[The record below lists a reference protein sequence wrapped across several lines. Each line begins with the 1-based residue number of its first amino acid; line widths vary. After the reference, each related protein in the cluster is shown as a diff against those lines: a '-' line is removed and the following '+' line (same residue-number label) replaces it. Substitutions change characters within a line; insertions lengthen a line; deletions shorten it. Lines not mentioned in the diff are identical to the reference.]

1 MGYIGGGSSTSVVT
15 PQPAPSMPRAP
26 KPEIKQPIDINID
39 PTNPV
44 ETVAEGIGNLFTG
57 VVRGAAG
64 AADFLGGVP
73 VIGDVGRAIA
83 GGIGA
88 VGEIG
93 LKGTLQVKD
102 IAKGALDLAM
112 IPGQVVQT
120 GAAAVRASGIFGD
133 RPDDVKNMM
142 ASGKQFGD
150 VVDYL
155 VKNNRAFSD
164 NTAANLGFALVTDPL
179 NYVPIAKPFTMAR
192 SAAGL
197 AKVEATALS
206 KADELIAASKAG
218 KSVSALESE
227 LGVTV
232 AGKRPS
238 QIRNAVLAGA
248 IDPDSA
254 AFLERWRIPGALYDA
269 TVGKLGRGFSALT
282 SAMLTPVFIGATKEL
297 RQAPRL
303 TVEFFAKNGR
313 PELADNLAG
322 AIGRGLNQTMIFTIG
337 KLFNRSTANVA
348 TARANRV
355 ISIRNQGRALE
366 KAGRVANGKE
376 WAAAELK
383 REGLSSGD
391 AGSMELLNRVWEAS
405 DDAVRAAR
413 REWIDA
419 QVRAEVR
426 QVGAEAGGNW
436 QTIQKAGGVRMSD
449 SVLEASSHISEG
461 AYKLE
466 RLSPEFRRTLFIEKG
481 AAAVSGN
488 GKKQVANAFAGNIA
502 PANPEATALL
512 SRFWDETVSKMGP
525 EDQARYVQLME
536 IAAYGN
542 QGTNAAIIRTALSAV
557 AKGDEKK
564 LAEIIGTEIPAARF
578 AELRKMLSDPAN
590 AKYTRINLVKADSLT
605 KERLEAL
612 RDIATAVEKGEA
624 LPAGVLASLP
634 DEFAQIVGAAT
645 TPDQIAVAIA
655 SYFPDFGM
663 IVNRAEK
670 AVWAEM
676 KTNIDEMI
684 ESGNYVVKASADEV
698 AEFQGILN
706 KLSPG
711 SGAAVLKSLESG
723 RYSLGFAP
731 ESGVRISMATKVT
744 DDAVEYVP
752 DAILPFIDST
762 ANLFDDSLELS
773 ANSFNRSGIRQM
785 ADKWL
790 SPVSSRAVQNEQISK
805 AIRLAQ
811 KYGGTEAD
819 GRRALAQ
826 INEEALRRRMVPRAL
841 IMDENFVSKTLQSA
855 FGPSVYSKMID
866 DLGDPRKALM
876 IMYAGSRGTVG
887 VAQNFTGWAK
897 TKVPALAIITDY
909 AYPQLKFRYNPFFFV
924 QEYIESPFFN
934 RLRGINRTMTSGEYK
949 TRHGW
954 IRALPYGSNFLES
967 RVAQRAGISQLGE
980 EITQPLAATVL
991 GDSTAALTADLDVV
1005 NSLVALGGAQIGKV
1019 IDETANGAI
1028 VRQGLAQGIKGRFSE
1043 IARNIMN
1050 PYPMKMARREEA
1062 ALSMAIDDVAANVRT
1077 QFPRQWTAA
1086 TRVYGTNNPKEV
1098 LINLIRDAKNGYIN
1112 PVRVL
1117 DGNRPPGFGFS
1128 AKGSPEAASALAKD
1142 VSGIKAKV
1150 SGASDEAGKIAAA
1163 KAESI
1168 ILKDA
1173 IEKSAALG
1181 NDVSR
1186 LAELNVKLIS
1196 AKSSDEALKI
1206 IEKMSAFANESQVVA
1221 TQSLK
1226 NYDLLVS
1233 AIKEYPELAAFNLK
1247 GFTRESLA
1255 ASLAN
1260 FRKYGGDFPGLENA
1274 LAKLQ
1279 KGQKLDAEDLRAVQF
1294 GMNKLIGEHGFEEVL
1309 LSALRVTLK
1318 DTADAANRIHFY
1330 NPNRSAF
1337 ERSLNHPVLGLYPL
1351 SYMAGKV
1358 VPELARAAF
1367 VKMPFSNK
1375 TRPFAGYE
1383 MVREAQ
1389 DHLATW
1395 AETDPEGMDALF
1407 KSDAVF
1413 MFKQLFPAVPGDVSV
1428 TGPKWLNAYLMQL
1441 ERAGQPPAPGREPA
1455 QADPFYA
1462 LRALAEQ
1469 GATQNVYGVLKRF
1482 GGVGSEVWDYFDG
1495 PVDYVEPNK

>member
-1 MGYIGGGSSTSVVT
+1 MGYIGGGSDTSGGMI
-15 PQPAPSMPRAP
+15 QPAPSMPRAP
-26 KPEIKQPIDINID
+26 RPEIKQPIDINLD

-44 ETVAEGIGNLFTG
+44 ETVAAGIGNLFTG
-57 VVRGAAG
+57 VVKGAAG

-73 VIGDVGRAIA
+73 VIGDVGKAIA

-88 VGEIG
+88 LGEVG

-120 GAAAVRASGIFGD
+120 GAAAVRASGVFGD
-133 RPDDVKNMM
+133 KPDDVKSMM
-142 ASGKQFGD
+142 ASGKQFGE

-164 NTAANLGFALVTDPL
+164 NAAANLGFALVTDPL

-192 SAAGL
+192 GAAGL

-206 KADELIAASKAG
+206 KADDLIAASKAG

-238 QIRNAVLAGA
+238 QIRSAVLAGA
-248 IDPDSA
+248 INPEDA

-269 TVGKLGRGFSALT
+269 TVGKMGRGFGALT

-303 TVEFFAKNGR
+303 TVKFLADNGR
-313 PELADNLAG
+313 PELADNLAQ

-337 KLFNRSTANVA
+337 KLFNRSASNVA

-376 WAAAELK
+376 WAAKELNN
-383 REGLSSGD
+383 EGLSSGD
-391 AGSMELLNRVWEAS
+391 AGSMELLNRIWEAS

-413 REWIDA
+413 RDWIDI
-419 QVRAEVR
+419 QVKAEVR

-436 QTIQKAGGVRMSD
+436 QTIQKAGGIRMSD
-449 SVLEASSHISEG
+449 SALEASSHISEG

-481 AAAVSGN
+481 AAAVSGH
-488 GKKQVANAFAGNIA
+488 GKRQVADAFSGNIT
-502 PANPEATALL
+502 PTSPEATALL
-512 SRFWDETVSKMGP
+512 TKFWDETVSKMGP

-564 LAEIIGTEIPAARF
+564 LSEILGKEVPTARF
-578 AELRKMLSDPAN
+578 EELRKMLADPAN
-590 AKYTRINLVKADSLT
+590 TKYTRINLVKADSLT

-612 RDIATAVEKGEA
+612 RDIAAAVEKGEP
-624 LPAGVLASLP
+624 LPAGILASLP
-634 DEFAQIVGAAT
+634 EEFAQIVGAAT
-645 TPDQIAVAIA
+645 SPDDIAVAIA
-655 SYFPDFGM
+655 SYSPDFGM

-676 KTNIDEMI
+676 KSNIDEMI
-684 ESGNYVVKASADEV
+684 KSGNYVVKASADEI

-711 SGAAVLKSLESG
+711 AGVSVLKSLESG

-731 ESGVRISMATKVT
+731 ESGVRVSMATKVT
-744 DDAVEYVP
+744 DDAVEYIP
-752 DAILPFIDST
+752 DSVLPFIDST
-762 ANLFDDSLELS
+762 ANLFDDTLELS
-773 ANSFNRSGIRQM
+773 ANSFNRSALRQM

-790 SPVSSRAVQNEQISK
+790 TPVSSRAVQNEQIAS

-819 GRRALAQ
+819 GRRVLAQ

-841 IMDENFVSKTLQSA
+841 IMDENFVTKTFQSA
-855 FGPSVYSKMID
+855 LGPKAYTKMID
-866 DLGDPRKALM
+866 DIGDPRKALM
-876 IMYAGSRGTVG
+876 RLYAGSRGTVG
-887 VAQNFTGWAK
+887 TAQNFTGWAK
-897 TKVPALAIITDY
+897 TKVPTLAIITDY
-909 AYPQLKFRYNPFFFV
+909 VYPQLKFRYNPFFFV

-934 RLRGINRTMTSGEYK
+934 RLRGINRTMTSGEYT

-954 IRALPYGSNFLES
+954 IKALPYGSNFLGS
-967 RVAQRAGISQLGE
+967 RVAQKAGISKLGE

-991 GDSTAALTADLDVV
+991 GDSTAAITADLDVV

-1019 IDETANGAI
+1019 VDDTKNGAI
-1028 VRQGLAQGIKGRFSE
+1028 VRQGLAQSIKGGFGDMV
-1043 IARNIMN
+1043 RNIMN

-1062 ALSMAIDDVAANVRT
+1062 ALSIGLDELGAVVRT
-1077 QFPRQWTAA
+1077 QFPRQFVEGSRT
-1086 TRVYGTNNPKEV
+1086 YGTNNPKEI

-1128 AKGSPEAASALAKD
+1128 AKGSPDAAASLAGG
-1142 VSGIKAKV
+1142 VSSLRGKV
-1150 SGASDEAGKIAAA
+1150 SGASDEAAKIATA

-1181 NDVSR
+1181 NDVSK
-1186 LAELNVKLIS
+1186 LAELNIKLIGV
-1196 AKSSDEALKI
+1196 KSGDEALKI
-1206 IEKMSAFANESQVVA
+1206 IDKMAAFANEGQAIA
-1221 TQSLK
+1221 TQSVK
-1226 NYDLLVS
+1226 NFDLLS
-1233 AIKEYPELAAFNLK
+1233 KAIKEYPELAAFNTK

-1274 LAKLQ
+1274 LTKLQ
-1279 KGQKLDAEDLRAVQF
+1279 KGQKLDPEDVRAVQF

-1330 NPNRSAF
+1330 NPNRTAF
-1337 ERSLNHPVLGLYPL
+1337 ERSLNHPVLGIYPL
-1351 SYMAGKV
+1351 SYMMGKV

-1367 VKMPFSNK
+1367 VKMPFTNK

-1413 MFKQLFPAVPGDVSV
+1413 MFKQLFPAVPGDISVS
-1428 TGPKWLNAYLMQL
+1428 GPKWLNAYLMQL
-1441 ERAGQPPAPGREPA
+1441 ERAGRPPAPGREPA

-1462 LRALAEQ
+1462 IRALAEQ